1 MNEALILT
9 TLDDGHASSVADVAR
24 RLSTLDIGR
33 SIDDGS
39 IYLALKRMSERGFVS
54 VTRSTVISADNRSR
68 VIGFYAITPQGRQTV
83 NQFARE
89 ASVIT
94 RLSPSPAAKPL
105 ISRLSLSPA
114 RKS

>member
-9 TLDDGHASSVADVAR
+9 TLEDGHACSVAEVAT
-24 RLSTLDIGR
+24 RLSSLDIGR

-68 VIGFYAITPQGRQTV
+68 MIGFYAVTSQGRHAV

-89 ASVIT
+89 ASFVN
-94 RLSPSPAAKPL
+94 RSSPVRQS
-105 ISRLSLSPA
+105 
-114 RKS
+114 